1 VFSGPLDVSLTSNG
15 PSFLAPS
22 PNVPPSS
29 DPASQASPLTTVV
42 PQDQDGVRLD
52 QFWMGHSEDLGVA
65 RSRVQSWI
73 KNGLALIND
82 APCLRPGR
90 RLSPGDRLELRAA
103 VPISGLTPENHELH
117 VLYHDD
123 DLAILNKPADLVV
136 HPAAGLDQ
144 GTLVHRLLHHF
155 PDLAGKHAGGMDTVR
170 PGIVHRLDKDTTG
183 LLAVALNEPA
193 RLRLA
198 SAFAAREVEK
208 AYLALV
214 HGRPRAQ
221 GIVDAPIGRH
231 PTLKTRMAV
240 TDKGGKPAH
249 SSYKV
254 LWTAPEDR
262 FSLIQ
267 VRIASGR
274 THQIR
279 VHMRHVGHPLLGDP
293 TYCPSS
299 FTGWQDEVP
308 GLNVLLRRPML
319 HAWKLGLPHPRT
331 HQPLSFVLP
340 PPKDMLRVILAGS
353 RTTQRIGLTGMPGC
367 GKSLFLTKLSAQGLP
382 TWSADKTVAELYQP
396 GRDGWELLRRN
407 FGDRFIPD
415 PEGPV
420 DKRALLNALRETPGL
435 RRELEAL
442 IHPLAR
448 HHLEDFWQAHRK
460 HRVAVAEV
468 PLLLETGWPSDFD
481 LIVGLVSDPDR
492 RRSWLRTNRGW
503 DESLLADM
511 ESWQWP
517 EAKKIRA
524 CHLVVANPGT
534 RDELAQRARSL
545 VDVLQWLRR
554 QGVRR
559 VLARITALV
568 DPERDASR
576 DQE

>member
-1 VFSGPLDVSLTSNG
+1 MPFFRFVQPLL
-15 PSFLAPS
+15 PPS
-22 PNVPPSS
+22 PIVSS
-29 DPASQASPLTTVV
+29 PANPAVKASPLTAVV
-42 PQDQDGVRLD
+42 PQDQGGVRLD
-52 QFWMGHSEDLGVA
+52 QFWMDHAEDLGVA

-73 KNGLALIND
+73 KNGLALINGS
-82 APCLRPGR
+82 PCLRPGR
-90 RLSPGDRLELRAA
+90 RLAPGDRLELRAA
-103 VPISGLTPENHELH
+103 VPNPGLTPENRELR

-123 DLAILNKPADLVV
+123 DLVILNKPADLVV
-136 HPAAGLDQ
+136 HPAAGLEQ

-155 PDLAGKHAGGMDTVR
+155 PELAGKDAGGMDTSR

-208 AYLALV
+208 VYLALV
-214 HGRPRAQ
+214 HGRPRAE
-221 GIVDAPIGRH
+221 GVVDAPIGRH

-249 SSYKV
+249 SAYTV

-262 FSLIQ
+262 FSLVQ

-279 VHMRHVGHPLLGDP
+279 VHMRHAGHPLLGDL
-293 TYCPSS
+293 TYCPAS
-299 FTGWQDEVP
+299 FTSWQDNIP
-308 GLNVLLRRPML
+308 CLNALLRRPML

-331 HQPLSFVLP
+331 DQPLCFVQP
-340 PPKDMLRVILAGS
+340 PPKDMLRVILVGS
-353 RTTQRIGLTGMPGC
+353 RTTQRVGLTGMPGC
-367 GKSLFLTKLSAQGLP
+367 GKSLLLADLAALGLP
-382 TWSADKTVAELYQP
+382 AWSADRAVAELYLP

-415 PEGPV
+415 PAGPV
-420 DKRALLNALRETPGL
+420 DKRALLNALRETPHL

-460 HRVAVAEV
+460 HRVAAAEV

-481 LIVGLVSDPDR
+481 LIVGLACDPDR
-492 RRSWLRTNRGW
+492 RRAWLQSDRGW
-503 DESLLADM
+503 DENLLADM

-524 CHLVVANPGT
+524 CHLVVTNPGS
-534 RDELAQRARSL
+534 RDELVGRARGL
-545 VDVLQWLRR
+545 VNVLQWLRR
-554 QGVRR
+554 QAVRR
-559 VLARITALV
+559 LLTRITSLV
-568 DPERDASR
+568 DPERAAQSNPA
-576 DQE
+576 